1 MSKSSLSSSLSYV
14 SKGGYET
21 QDNKSS
27 SNSVA
32 SPIPGDDDYL
42 SLSFNFTNVED
53 KNVGASAPTLAKKKP
68 SYAAVAA
75 SPPRKQCTVSSFKLS
90 INSRRSIFPPISFSL
105 NSLMGTKKNKSKTS
119 SVATVTPAVAPNV
132 TPKPSAIATKSRPK
146 PKSADNVAPA
156 VAPNVTPSKS
166 KSAVTPASKS
176 ASKCNTHNKPKSI
189 HMTSTSDSILDIWTR
204 DPNED
209 PTATLNLERLPF
221 AISKDQFGTTSNT
234 SMIDSELA
242 WPSSTPSPR
251 NKDSL

>member
-1 MSKSSLSSSLSYV
+1 
-14 SKGGYET
+14 
-21 QDNKSS
+21 
-27 SNSVA
+27 
-32 SPIPGDDDYL
+32 
-42 SLSFNFTNVED
+42 
-53 KNVGASAPTLAKKKP
+53 
-68 SYAAVAA
+68 
-75 SPPRKQCTVSSFKLS
+75 
-90 INSRRSIFPPISFSL
+90 
-105 NSLMGTKKNKSKTS
+105 MGTKKNKSKTS